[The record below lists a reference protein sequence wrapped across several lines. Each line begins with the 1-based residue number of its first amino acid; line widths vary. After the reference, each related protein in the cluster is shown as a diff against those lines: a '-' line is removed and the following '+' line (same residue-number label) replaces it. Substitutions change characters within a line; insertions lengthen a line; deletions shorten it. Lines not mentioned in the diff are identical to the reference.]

1 MDTHIWKYG
10 SASLVLLG
18 AVLFYISE
26 NSTLKDENEKL
37 RNKDPEVRRKR
48 LADER
53 ERENQKIRD
62 EYGPE

>member
-1 MDTHIWKYG
+1 MEILLVI
-10 SASLVLLG
+10 ASLVLLG

-62 EYGPE
+62 EYGL

>member
-1 MDTHIWKYG
+1 MEILLVI
-10 SASLVLLG
+10 ASLVLLG

-62 EYGPE
+62 EYEPE

>member
-1 MDTHIWKYG
+1 MMEILLVI
-10 SASLVLLG
+10 ASLVLLG

-37 RNKDPEVRRKR
+37 RNKDPEVRRNR

>member
-1 MDTHIWKYG
+1 MEIWKYG

-62 EYGPE
+62 EYGL

>member
-1 MDTHIWKYG
+1 MMEILLVI
-10 SASLVLLG
+10 ASLVLLG

>member
-1 MDTHIWKYG
+1 MEILLVI
-10 SASLVLLG
+10 ASLVLLG

>member
-1 MDTHIWKYG
+1 MEILLVI
-10 SASLVLLG
+10 ASLVLLG
-18 AVLFYISE
+18 ALLFYISE

-37 RNKDPEVRRKR
+37 RNKDPEIRRKR

>member
-1 MDTHIWKYG
+1 MIEILLVI
-10 SASLVLLG
+10 ASLVLLG

-62 EYGPE
+62 EYEPE

>member
-1 MDTHIWKYG
+1 MEIWKYG

-53 ERENQKIRD
+53 ERENKKIRD
-62 EYGPE
+62 EYEPE

>member
-1 MDTHIWKYG
+1 MEIWKYG

-62 EYGPE
+62 EYEPE

>member
-1 MDTHIWKYG
+1 MEIWKYG

>member
-1 MDTHIWKYG
+1 MMEILLVI
-10 SASLVLLG
+10 ASLVLLG

-62 EYGPE
+62 EYGL

>member
-1 MDTHIWKYG
+1 MEILLVI
-10 SASLVLLG
+10 ASLVLLG

-53 ERENQKIRD
+53 ERENKKIRD
-62 EYGPE
+62 EYEPE